1 VQFTDGI
8 CKRCA
13 RRVIEPTA
21 PSPTPRRR
29 GGDRAAAL
37 FVGLPLTAALV
48 LAAAPLSESPQRPS
62 ASALPA
68 PTTTASETR
77 ARSAGMEAAVVAQG
91 LVPAAGGGRSIRIAR
106 TQGALAA
113 RAMVVV
119 AKGVERVNIQT
130 P

>member
-1 VQFTDGI
+1 MQFTDGI

-48 LAAAPLSESPQRPS
+48 LAVAPLSESPLRPS

-68 PTTTASETR
+68 PTTTASE
-77 ARSAGMEAAVVAQG
+77 ARSAGMEAAIVAPG

>member
-1 VQFTDGI
+1 M
-8 CKRCA
+8 
-13 RRVIEPTA
+13 
-21 PSPTPRRR
+21 
-29 GGDRAAAL
+29 
-37 FVGLPLTAALV
+37 GLPLTAALV
-48 LAAAPLSESPQRPS
+48 LAVAPLSESPLRPS

-68 PTTTASETR
+68 PTTTASE
-77 ARSAGMEAAVVAQG
+77 ARSAGMEAAIVAPG

>member
-1 VQFTDGI
+1 MQFTDGI

-37 FVGLPLTAALV
+37 FVGLPLTTSLV

-68 PTTTASETR
+68 PTTTASE
-77 ARSAGMEAAVVAQG
+77 ARSAGMEAAIVAPG